1 MHNTF
6 QNPRIERQ
14 RGREIEKMGRKA
26 NCDNQY
32 AMNRG
37 PWSAE
42 EDKILMN
49 YVQVHGEGKWRELSK
64 RAGIYVIFKIIL
76 FPNFTSFCF
85 WCSKC
90 RLEKMWEEL

>member
-1 MHNTF
+1 M
-6 QNPRIERQ
+6 
-14 RGREIEKMGRKA
+14 EKMGRKT
-26 NCDNQY
+26 NCENQY

-64 RAGIYVIFKIIL
+64 RAGIYAMLNYLSICKFQKRSTFKI
-76 FPNFTSFCF
+76 
-85 WCSKC
+85 
-90 RLEKMWEEL
+90 

>member
-1 MHNTF
+1 
-6 QNPRIERQ
+6 
-14 RGREIEKMGRKA
+14 MGRKG
-26 NCDNQY
+26 NCENQY

-64 RAGIYVIFKIIL
+64 RAGIYKCIAIYVSKVYIFY
-76 FPNFTSFCF
+76 FQN
-85 WCSKC
+85 
-90 RLEKMWEEL
+90 

>member
-1 MHNTF
+1 
-6 QNPRIERQ
+6 
-14 RGREIEKMGRKA
+14 MGRKA

-49 YVQVHGEGKWRELSK
+49 DVQVHGERKVQQVTKEEGILLSPLQQDSSRESTP
-64 RAGIYVIFKIIL
+64 R
-76 FPNFTSFCF
+76 
-85 WCSKC
+85 
-90 RLEKMWEEL
+90 

>member
-1 MHNTF
+1 
-6 QNPRIERQ
+6 
-14 RGREIEKMGRKA
+14 MGRKA

-49 YVQVHGEGKWRELSK
+49 DVQVHGERKWRELSK
-64 RAGIYVIFKIIL
+64 RAGIYTMQNYLVIYVSKL
-76 FPNFTSFCF
+76 FPNFIFF
-85 WCSKC
+85 WVFQ
-90 RLEKMWEEL
+90 M

>member
-1 MHNTF
+1 V
-6 QNPRIERQ
+6 
-14 RGREIEKMGRKA
+14 REVEKMGKKA
-26 NCDNQY
+26 NCENQY

-64 RAGIYVIFKIIL
+64 RAGI
-76 FPNFTSFCF
+76 
-85 WCSKC
+85 
-90 RLEKMWEEL
+90 